1 MVREVDMVNYYL
13 PPYMQEYNEP
23 VAALRAEE
31 PEFTLAW
38 KATDRVLLNKFI
50 STADEYS
57 ISRYEK
63 MLNIYPEET
72 DSLEL
77 RRLRVQNKWSNA
89 IPYTIRTLNK
99 KISELCGADGY
110 NLELD
115 YDRSEITIII
125 SLKSKQMKDEVE
137 FIADNMIPVNLKL
150 NVILLYNT
158 NRTVKNS
165 KKTNAELRAYT
176 HHEIREH
183 LFEMYNTHKML
194 IDMGKNNKELKIY
207 THKTIRENIF

>member
-13 PPYMQEYNEP
+13 PPYMQQYNEP

-31 PEFTLAW
+31 PEFTFVW

-89 IPYTIRTLNK
+89 IPYTIRTLIRK
-99 KISELCGADGY
+99 LTQILGSQYDFAISG
-110 NLELD
+110 N
-115 YDRSEITIII
+115 
-125 SLKSKQMKDEVE
+125 LKSYEFTLEVYT
-137 FIADNMIPVNLKL
+137 L
-150 NVILLYNT
+150 NDSKNNELEYTLSVILPLNMVINIIYEKLLSG
-158 NRTVKNS
+158 TVFCRGIMCQ
-165 KKTNAELRAYT
+165 ADII
-176 HHEIREH
+176 EIRQ
-183 LFEMYNTHKML
+183 
-194 IDMGKNNKELKIY
+194 
-207 THKTIRENIF
+207 R